1 MPKNTYYKSPMNY
14 TGGKHKLLPQML
26 PLFPENINT
35 FVDLFTG
42 GANVA
47 INVKAN
53 KIVANDFDSKVIGIY
68 KRFQELSI
76 EEILQHIERRI
87 EEYQL
92 SKTNKEGYLELREY
106 YNKTQSEPL
115 DLFTL
120 ICYSFNNQIRFNSKG
135 EFNMPFGKDKSSF
148 NDSIRKNLINFR
160 ERIENVVFTSLDFRE
175 LKVEKLGEG
184 DFVYCDPPY
193 LITCAT
199 YNEQGGWNEQCERDL
214 LNLLDRLDERGVGFA
229 LSNVLSNKGRTNEI
243 LQEWC
248 GKYHTVHLSN
258 TYANCSY
265 HAKDKTTDTTDEV
278 LITNTQLGD
287 NAKQKVFDAQ
297 LNIAKA
303 MIGLDLAEP
312 GTDKTVE
319 TTWKQEADGT
329 MSVLETNIV

>member
-1 MPKNTYYKSPMNY
+1 
-14 TGGKHKLLPQML
+14 
-26 PLFPENINT
+26 
-35 FVDLFTG
+35 
-42 GANVA
+42 
-47 INVKAN
+47 
-53 KIVANDFDSKVIGIY
+53 
-68 KRFQELSI
+68 
-76 EEILQHIERRI
+76 
-87 EEYQL
+87 
-92 SKTNKEGYLELREY
+92 
-106 YNKTQSEPL
+106 L

-135 EFNMPFGKDKSSF
+135 EYNMPFGKDKSSF

-175 LKVEKLGEG
+175 LKAEKLGEG

-199 YNEQGGWNEQCERDL
+199 YNEQDGWNEQCERDL
-214 LNLLDRLDERGVGFA
+214 LALLDNLDERGVGFA
-229 LSNVLSNKGRTNEI
+229 LSNVLTNKGRTNEI

-248 GKYHTVHLSN
+248 SKYHTVHLSN

-278 LITNTQLGD
+278 LITNYR
-287 NAKQKVFDAQ
+287 VSV
-297 LNIAKA
+297 
-303 MIGLDLAEP
+303 DLAEP

-329 MSVLETNIV
+329 MSFLESKIV

>member
-1 MPKNTYYKSPMNY
+1 MQKNNYYKSPMNY

-26 PLFPENINT
+26 PLFPENINM

-47 INVKAN
+47 INVNAN

-76 EEILQHIERRI
+76 EEILQHIYGRI

-92 SKTNKEGYLELREY
+92 SKTNNEGYLALREC

-120 ICYSFNNQIRFNSKG
+120 ICYSFNHQIRFNSKG
-135 EFNMPFGKDKSSF
+135 EFNMPFGKDRSSF

-160 ERIENVVFTSLDFRE
+160 ERIENVVFTNLDFRE

-193 LITCAT
+193 LIACAT
-199 YNEQGGWNEQCERDL
+199 YNEQDGWNEQCERDL

-229 LSNVLSNKGRTNEI
+229 LSNVLTNKGRANEI

-287 NAKQKVFDAQ
+287 NARQILFDTQ